1 MRDGKSTQQ
10 QWQQRNNIVGITL
23 QIFENQSVSRS
34 SIWSSRCAPIK
45 NRTLS
50 YVSVDTN
57 IVIITVTV
65 LSVNGSWQVMATLIL
80 ENGVNNVYLKC
91 MQRMWQ
97 KKKNKIYDEKDEKQF
112 TFI

>member
-34 SIWSSRCAPIK
+34 SILSSRCAPIK

-97 KKKNKIYDEKDEKQF
+97 KKKNKIYDEKGEKQF